1 MKVLST
7 FEQRLSLLETNMLP
21 LHKLTGRLTTSQT
34 NIEDSLVEIKKINAI
49 FRVVKE
55 VIRASAI
62 GGSRAVSDMFNV

>member
-1 MKVLST
+1 MLST